1 VRVQRSDS
9 LLTMPP
15 LQEARGTGAVGPG
28 SPEAPLPFFDAG
40 QLLVIAPEAFME
52 AAAPLI
58 AHKNNTGIS

>member
-1 VRVQRSDS
+1 
-9 LLTMPP
+9 MPP